1 MLTTKRRSSFE
12 PKLRALVNSTLGDA
26 YTTIKLA
33 CVLTVASKLLK
44 LLRTAWMHRAGGL
57 QALQRYIIAALAPLL
72 KMLPFVQKQLDEEM
86 GKLKDD
92 QMKKIKKDLTSP
104 LAKLPPSGQAQHAL
118 LELMKTRQHIDTQYW
133 QPGKMT
139 GAIYH
144 GDLSYMAWVGEI
156 YGMFAFTNPLH
167 MSLHPS
173 TRQMESEVISMVLN
187 LYNGMPSCCGAF
199 TTGGTESI
207 LMAMKSYRDWGKRE
221 KGITSPNVV
230 CCCTAHAA
238 FLKAGQYFGI
248 ELREAGFV
256 DDEHEVDL
264 EQVKRLI
271 DGNTVA
277 LVGSACQYPTGSVDN
292 IPGLSDL
299 ALKYKL
305 GLHVDC
311 CLGGFLVP
319 FMEKAGFRTKYLF
332 DFRVEGVT
340 TISCDP
346 HKYVSS
352 AVHSQRTAMPLSDRS
367 CAVCSAVLTG
377 TASPP
382 REPPSSCSARPSS
395 ATICTR
401 LRLNGPAVS
410 TRPLRF

>member
-1 MLTTKRRSSFE
+1 MLTPKRRSSFE

-92 QMKKIKKDLTSP
+92 QMKKIRKDLTSP

-187 LYNGMPSCCGAF
+187 LYNGTSSCCGAF

-207 LMAMKSYRDWGKRE
+207 LMAMKAYRDWGRAR
-221 KGITSPNVV
+221 GVASANVIV
-230 CCCTAHAA
+230 CNTAHAA
-238 FLKAGQYFGI
+238 FYKAGQYFDI
-248 ELREAGFV
+248 EVREA
-256 DDEHEVDL
+256 DA
-264 EQVKRLI
+264 R
-271 DGNTVA
+271 TPVA
-277 LVGSACQYPTGSVDN
+277 LGSAAEVARASTSS
-292 IPGLSDL
+292 SD
-299 ALKYKL
+299 
-305 GLHVDC
+305 
-311 CLGGFLVP
+311 
-319 FMEKAGFRTKYLF
+319 
-332 DFRVEGVT
+332 
-340 TISCDP
+340 
-346 HKYVSS
+346 
-352 AVHSQRTAMPLSDRS
+352 
-367 CAVCSAVLTG
+367 
-377 TASPP
+377 
-382 REPPSSCSARPSS
+382 PSSDMMVPLLGAWPRLSRATAAAAAPLFGVSLLLSLAR
-395 ATICTR
+395 C
-401 LRLNGPAVS
+401 
-410 TRPLRF
+410 